1 MPIWVIGGTNS
12 MLGTEGN
19 VLKGVDMG
27 DVRSS
32 HGLENGGVPI
42 CTVRTE
48 LGKLVGRVG
57 IAVQQ

>member
-1 MPIWVIGGTNS
+1 